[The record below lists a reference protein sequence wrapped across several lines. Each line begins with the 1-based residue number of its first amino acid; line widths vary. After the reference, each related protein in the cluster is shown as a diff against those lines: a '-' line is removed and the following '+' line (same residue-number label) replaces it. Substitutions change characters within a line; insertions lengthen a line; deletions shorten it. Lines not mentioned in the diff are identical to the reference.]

1 MNFSRLRYFQA
12 VATLES
18 FRRAAEVLAISQPSL
33 SRQIKVLEHECGA
46 PLFLRLGN
54 RIQLTPAGELLLD
67 RSAALLSEMDQLRKG
82 IAGLKSGRR
91 RHLMVG
97 AIQSTLDHPIP
108 SAIHILRKRHP
119 GLHIAVRGF
128 QSSEII
134 ERVSRGHLDVCVVAT
149 PVVDPRI
156 TVELVAREDYVAVVP
171 SDHPLSRERVLPMSA
186 VVDEALITF
195 PKGYVIRDM
204 IDAAATQSDVRLE
217 AVVEL
222 ESIEAIKALVRLGVG
237 ISILPRSA
245 TLGNV
250 TAAGLTFVQMDSSIL
265 MRDIVAARLRTQIGN
280 ALIDHFVDAMKHV
293 YAESA
298 RTPLPKVPATAVPD
312 AIARVRVR
320 QD

>member
-1 MNFSRLRYFQA
+1 MNFSRIRYFQA
-12 VATLES
+12 VATLQS

-91 RHLMVG
+91 RHVVVG
-97 AIQSTLDHPIP
+97 AIQSTLDHPMP
-108 SAIHILRKRHP
+108 AAIHIMRKRHP

-134 ERVSRGHLDVCVVAT
+134 ERVSRGHLDVCIVAT

-156 TVELVAREDYVAVVP
+156 TVELIAREDYVGVVP
-171 SDHPLSRERVLPMSA
+171 ADHPLSRERELPMSA
-186 VVDEALITF
+186 VADEAIITF

-204 IDAAATQSDVRLE
+204 IEAAAAQAGVRLE
-217 AVVEL
+217 AAVEL
-222 ESIEAIKALVRLGVG
+222 ESIEAIKALVRHGVG

-245 TLGNV
+245 TLGSV
-250 TAAGLTFVQMDSSIL
+250 TAAGLTFIRMSSSIL
-265 MRDIVAARLRTQIGN
+265 MRDIVAARLRTQLGN
-280 ALIDHFVDAMKHV
+280 ALIDQFVDAVKHV

-298 RTPLPKVPATAVPD
+298 RSQTPAGRAPVLDATGL
-312 AIARVRVR
+312 VRVR
-320 QD
+320 TD